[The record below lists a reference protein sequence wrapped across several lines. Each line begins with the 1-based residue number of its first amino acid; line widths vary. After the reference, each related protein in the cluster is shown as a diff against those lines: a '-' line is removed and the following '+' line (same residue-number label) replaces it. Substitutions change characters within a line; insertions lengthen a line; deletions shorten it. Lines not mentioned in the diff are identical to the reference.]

1 MYVAALFY
9 SASSVFHWRIP
20 TNQQAPLSFPP
31 RVPSLQARHCVS
43 QGLPPSAY
51 SNSVSNFV
59 QMNSLWR
66 WRLFKAVQWEREKKK
81 RSTNIVI
88 RAFHC
93 DWVLF
98 ISVCVCARVR
108 AFGVKWQRFS
118 TEPLWSCGVLL
129 FTGWQTQ
136 WCIGRGRLGKK
147 PTTLWWNRLCRHRA
161 LATYRRIC
169 QRSNPST
176 NKLLLF
182 FAEQTFWQKLCH

>member
-1 MYVAALFY
+1 ME
-9 SASSVFHWRIP
+9 
-20 TNQQAPLSFPP
+20 
-31 RVPSLQARHCVS
+31 
-43 QGLPPSAY
+43 
-51 SNSVSNFV
+51 
-59 QMNSLWR
+59 
-66 WRLFKAVQWEREKKK
+66 KKKK

-93 DWVLF
+93 DWVLFFFFFF

-161 LATYRRIC
+161 LATYRQIC
-169 QRSNPST
+169 PRSNPST

-182 FAEQTFWQKLCH
+182 LHSRHFDRNCVTNGFNKTGTELNVLNWSLLNERRLNHKKNPVPSQMIII